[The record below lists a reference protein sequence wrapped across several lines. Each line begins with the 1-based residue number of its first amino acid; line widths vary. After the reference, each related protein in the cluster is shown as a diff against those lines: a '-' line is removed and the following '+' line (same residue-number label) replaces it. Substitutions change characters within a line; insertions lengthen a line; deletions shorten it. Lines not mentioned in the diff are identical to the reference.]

1 MSHPFTAP
9 GTPARRAFRSLVVPT
24 VLVFGFGACAS
35 ARGGVDVGP
44 IVTDRPDFT
53 ESPQTVPAGMVQA
66 EGGYTFARAGSVSS
80 HSVGEGLARIATGAR
95 TELRVGVNSYGIT
108 SAPGARVTGIED
120 ASIGGKV
127 AISAGAERFAP
138 LRPAVALIVATSLP
152 TGGSAYGSSDYQ
164 PEAKLVVG
172 YTLTERLAWTS
183 NLNYAYASEGGRRF
197 DQASVSTSFGFS
209 VADRVGSY
217 AEFFSFMPESRGGP
231 AVNYVNGGVTYLF
244 SSNFQ
249 LDGRIGRAVGS
260 GASDAGYFAGVG
272 ISRRW

>member
-1 MSHPFTAP
+1 MT
-9 GTPARRAFRSLVVPT
+9 
-24 VLVFGFGACAS
+24 
-35 ARGGVDVGP
+35 GV
-44 IVTDRPDFT
+44 
-53 ESPQTVPAGMVQA
+53 
-66 EGGYTFARAGSVSS
+66 
-80 HSVGEGLARIATGAR
+80 
-95 TELRVGVNSYGIT
+95 
-108 SAPGARVTGIED
+108 ED

-127 AISAGAERFAP
+127 AISAGAERFAL

-152 TGGSAYGSSDYQ
+152 TGGTAYGSPEYQ

-183 NLNYAYASEGGRRF
+183 NFNYAYASEDGRRF
-197 DQASVSTSFGFS
+197 SQPSVSTSFGLS
-209 VADRVGSY
+209 VADRVGAY
-217 AEFFSFMPESRGGP
+217 AEYFGFMPESRGGSTM
-231 AVNYVNGGVTYLF
+231 NYVNGGVTYLF